1 MTPEYVEKI
10 KALPEYH
17 ALVRERRLLASVL
30 TGIMMLA
37 YFGFILLVAFVP
49 EFFSTVVWGSVITIG
64 FPLGVGIILLA
75 FVLTGIYVRKANQ
88 HFDVLTNT
96 IRRAVE

>member
-1 MTPEYVEKI
+1 MSPEYVEKI

-17 ALVRERRLLASVL
+17 TLVRERRLLASVL

-37 YFGFILLVAFVP
+37 YFGFILLVAFAP
-49 EFFSTVVWGSVITIG
+49 EIFRTVIWGNVLTIG
-64 FPLGVGIILLA
+64 FPLGVGLILLA

-88 HFDVLTNT
+88 HFDVLTD
-96 IRRAVE
+96 IIKRAVT

>member
-1 MTPEYVEKI
+1 MSPEYVEKI

-17 ALVRERRLLASVL
+17 TLVRERRLLASVL

-37 YFGFILLVAFVP
+37 YFGFILLVAFAP
-49 EFFSTVVWGSVITIG
+49 EFFRTVIWGNVVTVG

-88 HFDVLTNT
+88 HFDVLTD
-96 IRRAVE
+96 IIKRAVT

>member
-1 MTPEYVEKI
+1 MSPEYVEKI

-17 ALVRERRLLASVL
+17 ELVRERRLLASVL

-37 YFGFILLVAFVP
+37 YFGFILLVAFAP
-49 EFFSTVVWGSVITIG
+49 EFFRTVIWGNVVTVG

-88 HFDVLTNT
+88 HFDVLTD
-96 IRRAVE
+96 IIKRAVT

>member
-1 MTPEYVEKI
+1 MSPEYIEKI

-17 ALVRERRLLASVL
+17 TLVRERRLLASML

-37 YFGFILLVAFVP
+37 YFGFILLIAFAP
-49 EFFSTVVWGSVITIG
+49 EFFSNVVWGSVITIG

-88 HFDVLTNT
+88 RFDVLTKT
-96 IRRAVE
+96 IKRAVE